1 MMKEGSG
8 VWMSPR
14 QPMVAVSPSATY
26 LSPAMGVPTPS
37 PFSFSVASTRW
48 SSSRPSIHYIS
59 LCLRVMTLVFSFG
72 SSLAL
77 ATTMSNNKRHSY
89 ITMSNN
95 KRDNYKQSFQYYPEF
110 VYSIV
115 ITSLAFIYSAYQLFK
130 GVTDIAFKAI
140 LISDKTSDYTSFIFD
155 QEIPRTIIDPVVLRF
170 PEIYIP
176 TYKRD
181 TILGK
186 KNSLRIR
193 R

>member
-8 VWMSPR
+8 IWMSPR

-77 ATTMSNNKRHSY
+77 ATTMSNNKRHNY

-110 VYSIV
+110 V
-115 ITSLAFIYSAYQLFK
+115 
-130 GVTDIAFKAI
+130 
-140 LISDKTSDYTSFIFD
+140 
-155 QEIPRTIIDPVVLRF
+155 
-170 PEIYIP
+170 
-176 TYKRD
+176 
-181 TILGK
+181 
-186 KNSLRIR
+186 
-193 R
+193 